1 MPDEEGVFPLKNR
14 PFGGIWDSGG
24 KASDEVGNRARR
36 ASSAF
41 PGPERD
47 VREVWVDE
55 RTIGLSGLLPRGPV
69 EVVIAPV
76 EGCPSMGE
84 ERDVTEGVG
93 VRALVNVGLV
103 VSTACMASTSDA

>member
-1 MPDEEGVFPLKNR
+1 M
-14 PFGGIWDSGG
+14 
-24 KASDEVGNRARR
+24 GNKARR
-36 ASSAF
+36 ASSALSS
-41 PGPERD
+41 PERD

-55 RTIGLSGLLPRGPV
+55 RTIGLSGLSPRGPV
-69 EVVIAPV
+69 EVVITPV

-103 VSTACMASTSDA
+103 VSTACMASTNDAWGIG